1 MFDKDDKAKV
11 TVEDTLQILFVR
23 YGRDGLN
30 EEINQIFG
38 DNEKNEDGREKE
50 ITYPEYVAKINRRA
64 LDRHAKEIEDRRTG
78 KTKQAEQE

>member
-1 MFDKDDKAKV
+1 MFDKGDNSKV

-50 ITYPEYVAKINRRA
+50 ITYPEYV
-64 LDRHAKEIEDRRTG
+64 
-78 KTKQAEQE
+78 